1 MEAREIIAIDPI
13 PIDVSTNGV
22 YNDGACIRIV
32 FNGNVIQVNKCQIK
46 TIDTIRND
54 IVRIDI
60 GEGPLKNIYIRLPD
74 VIFPESFRGVIA
86 LRDYIKDLMIQNGFS
101 TEAKQDAEITE
112 LQQIRAVLLDI
123 KTVFQN
129 GGGGGG
135 GLPIKQ
141 PLREDESQPNV
152 VYKGYAV
159 ANTNTKD
166 AAWAIQKIS
175 RIDNQIIYE
184 WADGDENYDNIW
196 DNRYELQYFPS
207 GFIR

>member
-1 MEAREIIAIDPI
+1 MPVRTD
-13 PIDVSTNGV
+13 DTLNGV
-22 YNDGACIRIV
+22 YNDGACIKIA

-112 LQQIRAVLLDI
+112 LQQIRTVLLDI

-129 GGGGGG
+129 GGGGG

-159 ANTNTKD
+159 ANANTRD
-166 AAWAIQKIS
+166 TAWAIQKIS